1 MGTIRYCGNVSG
13 TLAGVQILSGH
24 LYGVDVLQEH
34 FTCILTYNPSGCTLF
49 VNGAPCELSDPL
61 KTYENTRAIGDI
73 LIERGRSTQPRRTR
87 PEWYTIARK
96 LAAAISEAET
106 LYNKATGGAGSMR
119 PIQIHR
125 DRCNPPERS
134 EQCDNCAGA
143 LECFGNQWSEHQTES
158 NSADTERQEA
168 RKI

>member
-1 MGTIRYCGNVSG
+1 MGIIRYCGNVSG

-61 KTYENTRAIGDI
+61 KTYENTRTIGDV

-87 PEWYTIARK
+87 PEWYTIARE

-106 LYNKATGGAGSMR
+106 LIIK
-119 PIQIHR
+119 
-125 DRCNPPERS
+125 
-134 EQCDNCAGA
+134 
-143 LECFGNQWSEHQTES
+143 
-158 NSADTERQEA
+158 RQEA
-168 RKI
+168 RTV

>member
-13 TLAGVQILSGH
+13 TLAGSQIHAGH

-61 KTYENTRAIGDI
+61 NVYGNTRAIGDI
-73 LIERGRSTQPRRTR
+73 LIERGRSTHPRRTR

-106 LYNKATGGAGSMR
+106 LIIK
-119 PIQIHR
+119 
-125 DRCNPPERS
+125 
-134 EQCDNCAGA
+134 
-143 LECFGNQWSEHQTES
+143 
-158 NSADTERQEA
+158 RQEA
-168 RKI
+168 RAV

>member
-1 MGTIRYCGNVSG
+1 MGIIRYCGNVSG

-34 FTCILTYNPSGCTLF
+34 YTCILTYNPNGCTLF

-61 KTYENTRAIGDI
+61 KTYENTRAIGDV

-96 LAAAISEAET
+96 LAAAISEVET
-106 LYNKATGGAGSMR
+106 LIIK
-119 PIQIHR
+119 Q
-125 DRCNPPERS
+125 
-134 EQCDNCAGA
+134 
-143 LECFGNQWSEHQTES
+143 
-158 NSADTERQEA
+158 QEA
-168 RKI
+168 RKV